1 MTADERQ
8 LIERITKDL
17 EREFGKGSVM
27 RADSQPQYCD
37 VISTGVSGI
46 DRALGIGGIPR
57 GRITELYGV
66 ESSGKSTLALHIV
79 SECQRSGGVA
89 AYVDAEHALDY
100 GYCNTL
106 GIQLDDLLI
115 SQPDSGEQA
124 LGIVESLV
132 RTGEIALI
140 VIDSVASLVPQVELE
155 GEMGQSFV
163 GLQARLMSQAMRKL
177 TAVTSKSNTALIFI
191 NQLREKVGITYGNP
205 EVTPGGRALKFYST
219 IRMELRRGTAIDN
232 DKTQEGFNCKIKIVK
247 NKLSPPYRTVEVPL
261 MYGRGFDACASLIE
275 VASKDGLIQKVGSWY
290 TLNGEKFQ
298 GINALAAYLTT
309 NLDIRNGLEK
319 IVNDYTPK

>member
-8 LIERITKDL
+8 LIERITRDL
-17 EREFGKGSVM
+17 EKEFGRGSILT
-27 RADSQPQYCD
+27 ADSKPQECD
-37 VISTGVSGI
+37 VIPTGIPGI
-46 DRALGIGGIPR
+46 DRALGVGGIPR

-66 ESSGKSTLALHIV
+66 ESSGKSTLALHV
-79 SECQRSGGVA
+79 VAECQRSGGIA

-100 GYCNTL
+100 GYCADL
-106 GIQLDDLLI
+106 GIRLEDLLI

-140 VIDSVASLVPQVELE
+140 VIDSVASLVPSAELE

-191 NQLREKVGITYGNP
+191 NQLREKVGISYGNP

-219 IRMELRRGTAIDN
+219 VRMELRRGSAIGKDAE
-232 DKTQEGFNCKIKIVK
+232 QEGFECKIKIVK
-247 NKLSPPYRTVEVPL
+247 NKLAPPYKVVEVPL
-261 MYGRGFDACASLIE
+261 MYGRGFDSVASLVS
-275 VASKDGLIQKVGSWY
+275 VALLSGTVSKTGAWYSWMDK
-290 TLNGEKFQ
+290 KFQ
-298 GINALAAYLTT
+298 GMPSLVEYLRSNPQEMEALS
-309 NLDIRNGLEK
+309 NGL
-319 IVNDYTPK
+319 